1 MKIANSNQTHQV
13 QLFQIFLP
21 LYDNNK
27 QAFSRSLYE
36 DLRTRLNDQF
46 GGVTF
51 YRNAPAEGLWE
62 DPTGKTN
69 YDELIIVEVM
79 TFQFDKEWWQQFKQR
94 LEKLFEQ
101 EEILIRSVTF
111 EKL

>member
-1 MKIANSNQTHQV
+1 
-13 QLFQIFLP
+13 
-21 LYDNNK
+21 
-27 QAFSRSLYE
+27 
-36 DLRTRLNDQF
+36 
-46 GGVTF
+46 
-51 YRNAPAEGLWE
+51 
-62 DPTGKTN
+62 
-69 YDELIIVEVM
+69 M

>member
-1 MKIANSNQTHQV
+1 M

-27 QAFSRSLYE
+27 QAFSRSLYD
-36 DLRTRLNDQF
+36 DLRTQLKDQF

-62 DPTGKTN
+62 DATGKTN
-69 YDELIIVEVM
+69 YDELIIAEVM
-79 TFQFDKEWWQQFKQR
+79 VAQTDKEWWRQFKQR
-94 LEKLFEQ
+94 LEELFEQ